1 MIRIG
6 ARKICRSKEDYEN
19 SAIFFLKNK
28 MKL

>member
-6 ARKICRSKEDYEN
+6 ARKTCHSKEDYEN
-19 SAIFFLKNK
+19 SAIFLKNK

>member
-6 ARKICRSKEDYEN
+6 ARKTCRSKEDYEN
-19 SAIFFLKNK
+19 SAIFWKNK